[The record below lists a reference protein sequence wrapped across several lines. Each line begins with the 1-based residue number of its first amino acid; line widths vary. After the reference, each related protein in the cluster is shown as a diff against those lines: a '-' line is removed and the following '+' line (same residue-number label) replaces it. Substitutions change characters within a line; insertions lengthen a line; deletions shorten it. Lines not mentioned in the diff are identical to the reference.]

1 VQTRTNDNSTSVIPK
16 ENLQSAANNNTIKG
30 VLTRVYK
37 FFMVSFGKDR
47 TPVWNKLMDNFIN
60 DPNNGIPHSRN
71 KQTSAKGNMKREYLG
86 SQLSWPK
93 FAEAMKFAKFSKLEI
108 IFIATDENGQ
118 RMKMVEELN
127 FDNMKDSD
135 FDFNFLSSVV
145 QNVADDE
152 VVEEALETT
161 DAKVQANNLLQ
172 KGSSKNGLSPSNT
185 KGRDWVNRPAKDIQD
200 IINNN
205 IVKEE

>member
-1 VQTRTNDNSTSVIPK
+1 MQTRTNENSTSVIPK

-47 TPVWNKLMDNFIN
+47 TPVWNKLMDSFIN
-60 DPNNGIPHSRN
+60 DPNNGIPLSKS

-93 FAEAMKFAKFSKLEI
+93 FCEAMRFAKFAKLEI

-127 FDNMKDSD
+127 FDNMSDSD
-135 FDFNFLSSVV
+135 FEFNFLEGIV
-145 QNVADDE
+145 QRVENE
-152 VVEEALETT
+152 EEVEEAIDTT

-172 KGSSKNGLSPSNT
+172 KGFSKGSNAT
-185 KGRDWVNRPAKDIQD
+185 VGSKGRDWVNRPAKDIQD
-200 IINNN
+200 IINDS
-205 IVKEE
+205 IVKK

>member
-1 VQTRTNDNSTSVIPK
+1 MQTRTNENSTSVIPK

-47 TPVWNKLMDNFIN
+47 TPVWNKLMDSFIN
-60 DPNNGIPHSRN
+60 DPNNGIPHSKS

-93 FAEAMKFAKFSKLEI
+93 FCEAMRFAKFAKLEI

-127 FDNMKDSD
+127 FDNMSDSD
-135 FDFNFLSSVV
+135 FEFNFLEGIV
-145 QNVADDE
+145 QKVENEEE
-152 VVEEALETT
+152 VKEALDTA

-172 KGSSKNGLSPSNT
+172 KGFSKSSTGASGS

-200 IINNN
+200 IINDS
-205 IVKEE
+205 IVKK

>member
-1 VQTRTNDNSTSVIPK
+1 MQTRNNDNTTSVIPK

-47 TPVWNKLMDNFIN
+47 TPVWNKLMESFIN

-118 RMKMVEELN
+118 RMRMVEELN
-127 FDNMKDSD
+127 FDNMTDSD
-135 FDFNFLSSVV
+135 FDFNFLSDIV
-145 QNVADDE
+145 QNVS
-152 VVEEALETT
+152 EEEIEQALETT
-161 DAKVQANNLLQ
+161 DAKAKANNLLQ
-172 KGSSKNGLSPSNT
+172 KGNLSNGNNPAVT

-205 IVKEE
+205 IVKGE

>member
-1 VQTRTNDNSTSVIPK
+1 MQTRTNDNSTSVIPK

-47 TPVWNKLMDNFIN
+47 TPVWNKLMESYIN

-93 FAEAMKFAKFSKLEI
+93 FCEAMRFAKFKKLEI
-108 IFIATDENGQ
+108 IFIAEDENGQ
-118 RMKMVEELN
+118 RMKMHEELN
-127 FDNMKDSD
+127 FEAMSDADFDSD
-135 FDFNFLSSVV
+135 LLNSRV
-145 QNVADDE
+145 QEIVEATVYNAL
-152 VVEEALETT
+152 EEA
-161 DAKVQANNLLQ
+161 DAKVQAQNLLQ
-172 KGSSKNGLSPSNT
+172 KGSFKGIAQPIVT
-185 KGRDWVNRPAKDIQD
+185 KGRDWVNRPARDIQD
-200 IINNN
+200 IINSS